1 MYNQGHFIEIKIQ
14 LLQVI
19 HSLKLPVI
27 IKIIYLGMERVTDL
41 SLWQIVY
48 TARKKEP
55 QSLLIKSSETEKVLQ
70 NTVISGVTFRHGIKG
85 K

>member
-27 IKIIYLGMERVTDL
+27 IKIIYLGMEWVTDI
-41 SLWQIVY
+41 SLCKLYKQQE
-48 TARKKEP
+48 KKEP
-55 QSLLIKSSETEKVLQ
+55 QSLLIKSSETEEVLQ
-70 NTVISGVTFRHGIKG
+70 NTVIMSCGF
-85 K
+85 